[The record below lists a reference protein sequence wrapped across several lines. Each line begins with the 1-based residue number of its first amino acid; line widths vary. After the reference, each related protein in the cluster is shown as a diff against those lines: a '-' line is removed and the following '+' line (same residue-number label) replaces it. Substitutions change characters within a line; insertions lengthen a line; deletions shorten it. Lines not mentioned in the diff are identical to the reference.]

1 MSMEPEVMSP
11 SSAIQMEASR
21 RVIDRQVAENWSLDE
36 QAGLDAWLNASVAN
50 RIAYLRAEQ
59 TWRKTARA
67 AALRSPAHE
76 ENAGKTPPTRR
87 LPNMGVIGALGAI
100 ALIGAGA
107 FQYYFSGPR
116 YTVYTTPVGGRQV
129 LTLLDGSQVELN
141 TDSAI
146 RLADSKTTPEVVVDK
161 GEVYFDMKHD
171 PSRHFSVLANGRRIS
186 DLGTKFFVRE
196 KPGRLEVA
204 LLEGRVRLEAPDN
217 GGHAQNLEPGDV
229 AVATPRATTISKQAQ
244 TALSGELSWRQG
256 VLVFYHTTLAE
267 AAAEFN
273 RYNDR
278 KIVIAD
284 AKIGKLEI
292 NGTFRTN
299 DVEMFTDVTADILG
313 LHTEKLDGK
322 TLMGR

>member
-1 MSMEPEVMSP
+1 MEPEIMSP

-21 RVIDRQVAENWSLDE
+21 RVIDRQVAENWSQDE

-76 ENAGKTPPTRR
+76 ENAGKTPRPRR
-87 LPNMGVIGALGAI
+87 LPNIGLIGALGAI

-107 FQYYFSGPR
+107 FQYYFTGPR

-161 GEVYFDMKHD
+161 GEVYFDVKHD

-217 GGHAQNLEPGDV
+217 GGRAQNLEPGDV

-284 AKIGKLEI
+284 AKIGKMEI